1 LNRFDALPRWRGL
14 NHFKTVTNISFNDG
28 SKHEDIAKMMVF
40 AAHNILTAETDKI
53 GVLLLACIRSY
64 LELDMYAGLELH
76 TADTIA
82 DGRHQLQKFDQSL
95 KVGMHS

>member
-1 LNRFDALPRWRGL
+1 
-14 NHFKTVTNISFNDG
+14 
-28 SKHEDIAKMMVF
+28 MMIF
-40 AAHNILTAETDKI
+40 AAHNILTTETDKI

-64 LELDMYAGLELH
+64 LELDVYAGLELH

-82 DGRHQLQKFDQSL
+82 DGRRQLQKFDQSL